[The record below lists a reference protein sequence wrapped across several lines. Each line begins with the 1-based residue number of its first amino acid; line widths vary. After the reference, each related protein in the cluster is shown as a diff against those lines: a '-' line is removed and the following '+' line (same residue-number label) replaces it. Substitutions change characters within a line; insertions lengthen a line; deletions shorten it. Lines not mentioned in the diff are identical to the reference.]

1 LPFDDKAKYDKI
13 HNTEFIMTEMND
25 KTASGAKKIV
35 YSALKPTGD
44 LQLGN
49 YIGALKNMVKMQE
62 EYNCIYMVAD
72 MHSITVDNL
81 PADLR
86 RRTYD
91 FMALFLAIGLDPEK
105 SILAVQ
111 SHVPQHAELAWVLN
125 CYTQFGEASR
135 MTQFKEKSAKAP
147 ENVNVGLFAYPTLMA
162 ADILLYQT
170 DLVPIGKDQKQHLEL
185 ARDVAQR
192 FNAKYS
198 PTFVVPEGI
207 FPKQGA
213 KIFNLLDPTTKMGKT
228 DDNTNGVVF
237 LLDDA
242 DTIMRKFKRA
252 VTDCDT
258 DIRFDESKPGISN
271 LITIYSVFTNTPI
284 EKVESEFA
292 GSSYADFKTKVGEAV
307 VEYLKPIQK
316 RHHELVADKDYLA
329 SVMRDGAEKA
339 QRIANKT
346 LSKVYRKVGFVQ
358 P

>member
-1 LPFDDKAKYDKI
+1 MQ
-13 HNTEFIMTEMND
+13 NTEFIMAEIND
-25 KTASGAKKIV
+25 KNAVQSKKVV

-111 SHVPQHAELAWVLN
+111 SQVPEHAELAWVLN

-147 ENVNVGLFAYPTLMA
+147 ENVNVGLFSYPTLMA

-185 ARDVAQR
+185 ARDVAGR
-192 FNAKYS
+192 FNTKYS
-198 PTFVVPEGI
+198 PTFKIPEGF

-271 LITIYSVFTNTPI
+271 LITIYSVFGDTPI
-284 EKVESEFA
+284 EQVEKEFA
-292 GSSYADFKTKVGEAV
+292 GASYADFKTKVGEAV
-307 VEYLKPIQK
+307 VEYLKPIQAK
-316 RHHELVADKDYLA
+316 YNDYMNNKDYLVD
-329 SVMRDGAEKA
+329 VMRKGAEQA
-339 QRIANKT
+339 SRIASRT

-358 P
+358 LP

>member
-1 LPFDDKAKYDKI
+1 MAEIDDKTLNVKRKV
-13 HNTEFIMTEMND
+13 
-25 KTASGAKKIV
+25 V

-49 YIGALKNMVKMQE
+49 YIGALKNMVKLQD
-62 EYNCIYMVAD
+62 EYDCIYTVAD
-72 MHSITVDNL
+72 MHSITVDNV

-86 RRTYD
+86 KRTYD

-105 SILAVQ
+105 SILFVQ
-111 SHVPQHAELAWVLN
+111 SHVPEHAELAWVLN

-135 MTQFKEKSAKAP
+135 MTQFKEKSVKNP
-147 ENVNVGLFAYPTLMA
+147 ENVNLGLFAYPTLMA

-170 DLVPIGKDQKQHLEL
+170 DFVPIGKDQKQHLEL

-192 FNAKYS
+192 FNSKYS

-207 FPKQGA
+207 FAKQGA
-213 KIFNLLDPTTKMGKT
+213 KIYNLLDPTAKMGKT
-228 DDNTNGVVF
+228 DDNANGVVF
-237 LLDDA
+237 LLDDE

-258 DIRFDESKPGISN
+258 DIRYDESKPGISN
-271 LITIYSVFTNTPI
+271 LITIYSTFTNTPI
-284 EKVESEFA
+284 EKVEQEFA

-307 VEYLKPIQK
+307 VEYLRPIQQ
-316 RHHELVADKDYLA
+316 RHHELVADKAYLE
-329 SVMRDGAEKA
+329 SVMKSGAEKA
-339 QRIANKT
+339 SRIAGKT
-346 LSKVYRKVGFVQ
+346 LAKVYRKVGFVGR

>member
-1 LPFDDKAKYDKI
+1 MAEIDDKTLNVKRKV
-13 HNTEFIMTEMND
+13 
-25 KTASGAKKIV
+25 V

-49 YIGALKNMVKMQE
+49 YIGALKNMVKLQD
-62 EYNCIYMVAD
+62 EYDCIYTVAD
-72 MHSITVDNL
+72 MHSITVDNV

-86 RRTYD
+86 KRTYD

-105 SILAVQ
+105 SILFVQ
-111 SHVPQHAELAWVLN
+111 SHVPEHAELAWVLN

-135 MTQFKEKSAKAP
+135 MTQFKEKSAKNP
-147 ENVNVGLFAYPTLMA
+147 ENVNLGLFAYPTLMA

-170 DLVPIGKDQKQHLEL
+170 DFVPIGKDQKQHLEL

-192 FNAKYS
+192 FNSKYS

-207 FPKQGA
+207 FAKQGA
-213 KIFNLLDPTTKMGKT
+213 KIYNLLDPTAKMGKT
-228 DDNTNGVVF
+228 DDNANGVVF
-237 LLDDA
+237 LLDDE

-258 DIRFDESKPGISN
+258 DIRYDESKPGISN
-271 LITIYSVFTNTPI
+271 LITIYSTFTNTPI
-284 EKVESEFA
+284 EKVEQEFA

-307 VEYLKPIQK
+307 VEYLRPIQQ
-316 RHHELVADKDYLA
+316 RHHELVADKAYLE
-329 SVMRDGAEKA
+329 SVMKSGAEKA
-339 QRIANKT
+339 SRIAGKT
-346 LSKVYRKVGFVQ
+346 LAKVYRKVGFVGR